1 MSIRQKILLWRYR
14 ATMADLNNLLAV
26 ALKAIADRRRK
37 ADQLAGRLAREGI
50 QVQATSAEDVRR
62 DIERQLKLGVLQ

>member
-14 ATMADLNNLLAV
+14 ATMADMNHLLEV

-37 ADQLAGRLAREGI
+37 ADKLAGQLAREGI
-50 QVQATSAEDVRR
+50 QVQPTSADDVRR
-62 DIERQLKLGVLQ
+62 NIERQLKLGVLQ